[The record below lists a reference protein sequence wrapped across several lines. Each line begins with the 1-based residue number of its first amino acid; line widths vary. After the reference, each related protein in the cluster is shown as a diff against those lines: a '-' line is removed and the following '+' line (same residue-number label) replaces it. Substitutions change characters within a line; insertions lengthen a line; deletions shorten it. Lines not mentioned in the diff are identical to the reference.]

1 MPVLPAE
8 AVRTVIDFAHDFPG
22 SQTYVFH
29 CHNLEHEDAGMMINF
44 RVQARRRSTGTW
56 TIEGFR

>member
-1 MPVLPAE
+1 MTRFLFAE
-8 AVRTVIDFAHDFPG
+8 PSENEPEDPEAHDFPG

-44 RVQARRRSTGTW
+44 RVQA
-56 TIEGFR
+56 